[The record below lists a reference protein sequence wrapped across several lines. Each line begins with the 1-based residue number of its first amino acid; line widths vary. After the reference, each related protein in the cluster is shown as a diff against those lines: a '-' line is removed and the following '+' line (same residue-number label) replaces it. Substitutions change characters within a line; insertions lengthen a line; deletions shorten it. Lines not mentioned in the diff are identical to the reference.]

1 MAKIKKILIFAGIAV
16 AIILVYVFFLRPDA
30 TPKPALQSTSSQPS
44 PSAPSAGGT
53 ASTKVDK
60 TARGDFLTL
69 LLSVKSIKL
78 ESAIFENTAF
88 DALKDSSIELVH
100 EGNEGRINPFA
111 KIGFDEPVSP
121 PAPAPETEPQA
132 TPPTGSDA
140 TSAEPETPATP
151 VSPSPPPAG
160 NTSPTP

>member
-78 ESAIFENTAF
+78 ESAIFENPAF
-88 DALKDSSIELVH
+88 GALEDSSIELVH
-100 EGNEGRINPFA
+100 EGNEGRVNPFA
-111 KIGFDEPVSP
+111 KIGFDETAATPTEP
-121 PAPAPETEPQA
+121 EIPIAPETPPSP
-132 TPPTGSDA
+132 PPTS
-140 TSAEPETPATP
+140 TSGT
-151 VSPSPPPAG
+151 VPPAG